1 MVSKDKYKILIIIF
15 SLVSLSCVEK
25 NDKFGYA
32 DNVLYFNIV
41 DTNKQVNYMLGGL
54 VLSECKVVIV
64 NDCLFNLCYNDNK
77 DRIISI
83 ICKDKMYSTVEGI
96 GVGSTLQEL
105 KGVTDNIVA
114 SKDGWTNVVE
124 MPISKW
130 SAAFDSRIKPT
141 DSSKVKFLY
150 YVPN

>member
-15 SLVSLSCVEK
+15 SLVSLSC
-25 NDKFGYA
+25 
-32 DNVLYFNIV
+32 
-41 DTNKQVNYMLGGL
+41 
-54 VLSECKVVIV
+54 
-64 NDCLFNLCYNDNK
+64 DNK